1 MSLPGVKELRDN
13 TYKNAFHDCFN
24 VYNILIDEEMQQYF
38 KQVPFCV
45 VYKL

>member
-1 MSLPGVKELRDN
+1 M
-13 TYKNAFHDCFN
+13 HFN

-38 KQVPFCV
+38 KQVKFCV